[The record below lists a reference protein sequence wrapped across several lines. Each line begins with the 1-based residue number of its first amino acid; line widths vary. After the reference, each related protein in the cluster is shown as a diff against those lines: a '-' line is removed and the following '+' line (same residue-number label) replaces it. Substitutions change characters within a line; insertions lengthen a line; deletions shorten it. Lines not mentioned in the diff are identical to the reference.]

1 MYNNKALNG
10 LLTWTGEGHG
20 METIGLLQ
28 RMPLFACLSKRELR
42 NIAKITKKRR
52 YGRHQVIIKAGERGT
67 ALFLLISG
75 AVRVSVRGNRGK
87 EIILGVMYPRDFFGE
102 MALLDGLPRSATVTA
117 LEESEVLVISRKDFL
132 ECIRKVPQV
141 AAKMIVTLSLRLRR
155 TDQKVGTLA
164 FLKAPQ
170 RVARTL
176 VELAQGR
183 GAPTVEGVA
192 VEVPFTRWELAKL
205 AGVSR
210 ETFARQLTRLQQKG
224 LLKIEGRRLLIPDP
238 TKLEELA

>member
-1 MYNNKALNG
+1 
-10 LLTWTGEGHG
+10 
-20 METIGLLQ
+20 METISLLH
-28 RMPLFACLSKRELR
+28 RMPLFACLSKRELQS
-42 NIAKITKKRR
+42 IAKITKKRR
-52 YGRHQVIIKAGERGT
+52 YGRHQVIIRAGERGT

-87 EIILGVMYPRDFFGE
+87 EIILGVLYPRDFFGE

-132 ECIRKVPQV
+132 DCIRKVPQV

-155 TDQKVGTLA
+155 ADQKVGTLA

-170 RVARTL
+170 RVTRTL

-183 GAPTVEGVA
+183 GVPTGEGVS
-192 VEVPFTRWELAKL
+192 VEVPFTRLELAKL

-210 ETFARQLTRLQQKG
+210 ETFARQLTQLQRKG
-224 LLKIEGRRLLIPDP
+224 LLKVEGQRFLILDP